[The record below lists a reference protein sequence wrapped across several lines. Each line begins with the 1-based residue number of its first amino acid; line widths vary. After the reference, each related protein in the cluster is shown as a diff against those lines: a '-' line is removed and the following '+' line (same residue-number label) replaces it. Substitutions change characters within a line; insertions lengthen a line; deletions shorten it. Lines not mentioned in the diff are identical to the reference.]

1 MDRLTEMQVF
11 MRVVERES
19 FSKAARELKMTQ
31 PSVTK
36 HLTSLEKRLNTR
48 LLNRNPRAMSLTEV
62 GALYY
67 EKCKDV
73 LRDFDGAESVVL
85 LRQTRVQGLLRVGT
99 SLTFGRQILS
109 PLLVEFMHQHP
120 NLRVDVNHDDRYV
133 DLVALGI
140 DVSIRLGKLADSS
153 LGGRYLGSNPWI
165 MVASPGYL
173 AKHGEPRTHTELPSH
188 TCLIYSSVQG
198 DDYWHMRTPSGER
211 VSVYLNGRL
220 RSNNISSLVTAARAD
235 MGITIVPHYAAAQ
248 SIATGHLQQ
257 IMADHLLP
265 DQEIHAVYPSPK
277 LVPAKVTTFIAF
289 LQERLRNEWWLPPG
303 EQQSALKKTR

>member
-1 MDRLTEMQVF
+1 
-11 MRVVERES
+11 
-19 FSKAARELKMTQ
+19 
-31 PSVTK
+31 
-36 HLTSLEKRLNTR
+36 
-48 LLNRNPRAMSLTEV
+48 
-62 GALYY
+62 
-67 EKCKDV
+67 
-73 LRDFDGAESVVL
+73 

-173 AKHGEPRTHTELPSH
+173 AKHGEPSTHTELPSH

-265 DQEIHAVYPSPK
+265 DQEIHAGYPSPK

-303 EQQSALKKTR
+303 EQQSALKKTRSR